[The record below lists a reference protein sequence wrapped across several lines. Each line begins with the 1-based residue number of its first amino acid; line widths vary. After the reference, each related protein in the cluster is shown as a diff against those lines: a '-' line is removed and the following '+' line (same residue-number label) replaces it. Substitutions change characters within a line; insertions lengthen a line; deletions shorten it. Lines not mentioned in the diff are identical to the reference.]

1 MAKIK
6 VNCIYCGKEI
16 ERFPSEVRK
25 EVYCSREC
33 YLKYRK
39 ENNSVLIKCEIC
51 GKEVRQQKAVFD
63 KHKHHYCSY
72 ECTNK
77 GKSKYYSGENAS
89 FYGCS
94 HNEETKNKISIT
106 KVSANQKGK
115 NNKNFKS
122 ETVLCEICGKSI
134 SLPPYRIKGSKHH
147 YCSNE
152 CRGKGVGKHQSG
164 ANNPSYNPNLTDKER
179 VEGRKYL
186 EYTNWRIEVYKRDD
200 YTCQVTKIK
209 GHEIV
214 AHHLNGHNWDKE
226 HRTDIENGITLS
238 KGIHKLFHKIYGYGN
253 NTKEQFEEFKIRYYN
268 GEFKEA

>member
-6 VNCIYCGKEI
+6 VNCIYCGREV
-16 ERFPSEVRK
+16 ERFPSQVVGN
-25 EVYCSREC
+25 VYCSKKC
-33 YLKYRK
+33 YLEYLK

-51 GKEVRQQKAVFD
+51 GKEVRQQRAVFD

-89 FYGCS
+89 FYGRS

-122 ETVLCEICGKSI
+122 ETVLCEICGKEI
-134 SLPPYRIKGSKHH
+134 DLPPHRIKGSKHH

-152 CRGKGVGKHQSG
+152 CRWKGVGKYQSG
-164 ANNPSYNPNLTDKER
+164 VNNPAYNPNKTDEER
-179 VEGRKYL
+179 EQERKYL
-186 EYTNWRIEVYKRDD
+186 EYYEWRRQVYRRDNW
-200 YTCQVTKIK
+200 TCQVTRIK
-209 GHEIV
+209 SGDIV
-214 AHHLNGHNWDKE
+214 AHHLESYATNKDL
-226 HRTDIENGITLS
+226 RTDINNGIVLS
-238 KGIHKLFHKIYGYGN
+238 EKIHKLFHKIYGYGN
-253 NTKEQFEEFKIRYYN
+253 NTKEQFEEFKTRYYN